1 MKLIVGLGNPG
12 KKHEHN
18 RHNAGFLVLDEL
30 KSRISNF
37 QSRRDKLGLFPIS
50 QRQARLISN
59 ETRDSNFQTND
70 KYQCEAFKVK
80 DLILI
85 KPTTQMNSSG
95 IAVNSL
101 ASYYKI
107 QNPNVWV
114 IHDDLDIKLGQ
125 YKIQK
130 GKGPKEHKGIKSV
143 NKALGTRDY
152 WRVRVGVDNRK
163 SLLITNHQSPIT
175 PRPLGEDY
183 VLQNFTDKEL
193 EILKSVIDKIVKELT
208 DMFSLN

>member
-12 KKHEHN
+12 SKYEKN
-18 RHNAGFLVLDEL
+18 RHNAGWLVLDKL
-30 KSRISNF
+30 KQEISKSEFLISKQIPNLNF
-37 QSRRDKLGLFPIS
+37 QLNKKLKAEVCSLK
-50 QRQARLISN
+50 A
-59 ETRDSNFQTND
+59 
-70 KYQCEAFKVK
+70 V
-80 DLILI
+80 DLLLA
-85 KPTTQMNSSG
+85 KPTIQMNSSG
-95 IAVNSL
+95 VAVNSL

-107 QNPNVWV
+107 QNPNIWI

-125 YKIQK
+125 YKVQK

-163 SLLITNHQSPIT
+163 SLPITNHQSPIT

-193 EILKSVIDKIVKELT
+193 EILKPVIDKIVKELT
-208 DMFSLN
+208 DMLSLN